1 MKNPTSPKVAM
12 LVACGALAF
21 VSQPAIAKDT
31 DVGKL
36 AQGSDKLAGL
46 CGNHDGKM
54 WATPDGSNYG
64 CAYPGG
70 GGIMCDKDTGCLESD
85 GQADRGQ
92 EPATPWGLAGLLGL
106 IGLLGLTGRNR
117 RAPEP
122 VR

>member
-1 MKNPTSPKVAM
+1 M
-12 LVACGALAF
+12 LAACAALAF
-21 VSQPAIAKDT
+21 VSQPALAKDT

-54 WATPDGSNYG
+54 WATPDGADYG

-70 GGIMCDKDTGCLESD
+70 GGIMCDKDNGCLESD
-85 GQADRGQ
+85 GKEDRR
-92 EPATPWGLAGLLGL
+92 EPPPWGLAGLLGL
-106 IGLLGLTGRNR
+106 LGLAGLAGRKR
-117 RAPEP
+117 GDVAP